1 MMLWGGGKSQ
11 GGEVVD
17 RMPWVRVR
25 PGSPFL
31 TIDRTWETTCS
42 VASERGRGRRSKR
55 SMEQIRAEREER
67 ARRWRQL
74 LEDGTYPSRA
84 ALARGEGVSRA
95 AVTQGLWRW

>member
-1 MMLWGGGKSQ
+1 M
-11 GGEVVD
+11 
-17 RMPWVRVR
+17 RY
-25 PGSPFL
+25 GSPFL

-95 AVTQGLWRW
+95 AVTQGLGRVGV